1 MIVSGCTTWSRV
13 DVLYDHWWTDCMT
26 VSGLV
31 SCTNISEK
39 IAGWPLT
46 KPNIWLRASFLL
58 TLTNRPHIAWPSAH
72 EPKEIFLEQIP
83 LRLNRGE
90 HNSRK
95 ATFGHADFFM
105 LEQTVSGKFL
115 CFLRRK
121 KLSQVWFLFLCYPS
135 PKSKKVQRR
144 EVT

>member
-31 SCTNISEK
+31 SCPNISEK

-58 TLTNRPHIAWPSAH
+58 ALTNRPHIAWPSAH

-83 LRLNRGE
+83 LRLNQGE

-95 ATFGHADFFM
+95 ATFGHADFLPLKQWCQVFM
-105 LEQTVSGKFL
+105 LFKKEKAISGLVS
-115 CFLRRK
+115 
-121 KLSQVWFLFLCYPS
+121 LSVLPL
-135 PKSKKVQRR
+135 SKI
-144 EVT
+144 